1 MNIFVAIGVIV
12 ASAGVVVFASVVL
25 RRVKLKKVSKIRRLE
40 EKEEKQD
47 QRLRVWS
54 YIIGLITIFSF
65 AFAIFAWFFP
75 PSTKLAKG
83 DAQHIIRTEEDVKE
97 VKEDVKLIKR
107 QLGSPA
113 DVDGLPKAEPQVFD
127 PFKRGSKLMDEFRWG
142 EAITEF
148 RRALRNAKASQLVS
162 LYNLIGHCYF
172 TPGELDSAQ
181 GNYNRALLLA
191 SDIADKKGQSEAL
204 NNIGIVLET
213 KDSLDRA
220 LTYLTQALEIARDTG
235 YKEGEEQSLR
245 NLSMIYAMKGNLGQA
260 RDSQVQSLYIARA
273 IHDVRG
279 EAASLGNLGSI
290 YYLQGKLD
298 TALAY
303 HTEALNI
310 DKNNNNKLGAGQTLN
325 NIGIIFD
332 IKGEKDKALE
342 YYLDALTI
350 LTKVG
355 AQIEIDMVKENI
367 RTLKGK

>member
-1 MNIFVAIGVIV
+1 MNIFVIIGIIV
-12 ASAGVVVFASVVL
+12 FL
-25 RRVKLKKVSKIRRLE
+25 
-40 EKEEKQD
+40 
-47 QRLRVWS
+47 
-54 YIIGLITIFSF
+54 IGLIAFLFLRKVRRRKRSRAVTWESKEEITDRHLRIWSYVVGIGTILGF

-75 PSTKLAKG
+75 PSTKLAKE
-83 DAQHIIRTEEDVKE
+83 DAHHIIRTEEDVKE

-127 PFKRGSKLMDEFRWG
+127 PFKRGSKLMEQFRWG

-148 RRALRNAKASQLVS
+148 RRALRKAKASQLVS

-172 TPGELDSAQ
+172 TPGVLDSAL

-220 LTYLTQALEIARDTG
+220 LTYLTQALEVARDTG

-260 RDSQVQSLYIARA
+260 RDSQSQALNIARA
-273 IHDVRG
+273 IHDGRG

-310 DKNNNNKLGAGQTLN
+310 DRNNNNKLGEGQTLN

-332 IKGEKDKALE
+332 IKGEKDKALG